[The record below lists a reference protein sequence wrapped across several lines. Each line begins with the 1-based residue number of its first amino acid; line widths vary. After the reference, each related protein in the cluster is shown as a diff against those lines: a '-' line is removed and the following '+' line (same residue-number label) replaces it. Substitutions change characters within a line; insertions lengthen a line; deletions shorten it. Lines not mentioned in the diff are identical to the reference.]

1 MKLVNI
7 ILSLPAGW
15 KVVYRPKT
23 ITVNVYIVNIKQL
36 LRWDCRKG
44 V

>member
-1 MKLVNI
+1 MKLFNI
-7 ILSLPAGW
+7 LWEVL
-15 KVVYRPKT
+15 RRTKT
-23 ITVNVYIVNIKQL
+23 VTVNVYIFNIRQL